1 MSIAK
6 QRAIDK
12 KVRETWLQ
20 QKKLMQQGEK
30 PMTFDQ
36 WMNQV
41 SKTISPQSD
50 ESQKGLNKIFEL
62 SDEDFEEEESPSS

>member
-1 MSIAK
+1 
-6 QRAIDK
+6 
-12 KVRETWLQ
+12 
-20 QKKLMQQGEK
+20 MQQGEK

-36 WMNQV
+36 WIHQV

>member
-1 MSIAK
+1 MASA
-6 QRAIDK
+6 
-12 KVRETWLQ
+12 
-20 QKKLMQQGEK
+20 KKLMQQEEK

>member
-1 MSIAK
+1 MASAK
-6 QRAIDK
+6 
-12 KVRETWLQ
+12 E
-20 QKKLMQQGEK
+20 LMQQGEK

>member
-1 MSIAK
+1 
-6 QRAIDK
+6 
-12 KVRETWLQ
+12 
-20 QKKLMQQGEK
+20 MQQGEK